1 MFFQRFSR
9 SGTFP
14 NYPERLRIMSHT
26 KHHFDENLCTAITFR
41 LAIPLTNKS
50 QEAQES
56 SFFRRIAQA
65 LLTIT
70 NAQPHELLPT
80 LNIIIDDVRNERPYR
95 QGKTILSMNT
105 GLFVLII
112 SPKSADYNSPLL
124 PIVQFKP
131 SPKFC
136 NVITLIGRLMI

>member
-1 MFFQRFSR
+1 
-9 SGTFP
+9 
-14 NYPERLRIMSHT
+14 MSHT

-95 QGKTILSMNT
+95 QDYPINEHGIIRVDNIPKER
-105 GLFVLII
+105 GLQLT
-112 SPKSADYNSPLL
+112 
-124 PIVQFKP
+124 
-131 SPKFC
+131 
-136 NVITLIGRLMI
+136 VITDCPIQTITQVLQCNHIDRTLDDIEYAQNPAHSTYLYYT